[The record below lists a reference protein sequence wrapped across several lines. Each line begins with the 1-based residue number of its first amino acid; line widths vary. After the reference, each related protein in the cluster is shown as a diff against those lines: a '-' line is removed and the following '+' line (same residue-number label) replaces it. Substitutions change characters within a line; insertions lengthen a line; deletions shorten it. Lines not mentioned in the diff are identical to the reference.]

1 MFGSNVSAEAVL
13 KVATIKAEAT
23 IMERSGI
30 ATSSVNSFATVF
42 DVPAPPRGKFGKAQ
56 LKVARP

>member
-1 MFGSNVSAEAVL
+1 MFGSKVSAEAVL

-23 IMERSGI
+23 IMERSSI
-30 ATSSVNSFATVF
+30 ATSFAKSFAKVC
-42 DVPAPPRGKFGKAQ
+42 DVPAPPRDNLKAQ